1 MVRRGAEGEV
11 TALLAHLD
19 GVVQPSVAR
28 VAVRGVVA
36 LLVRGAH
43 PNPLHVLR
51 RCLVGVPCAAV
62 DEVAGAS
69 AALVLAGAVDAD
81 AMVGELIAALAAS
94 AAAAE
99 SARPSRADAFADVLA
114 DAASDASGNGD
125 AAYVAAALVR
135 GVGAV
140 VAASMGGPG
149 LVDPKE
155 KQWAGPKHPLARA
168 LRAFPEATAAPVLD
182 AVAAALGDGPDSA
195 AALCRAPPRTP
206 CAPVAR
212 AEPA

>member
-1 MVRRGAEGEV
+1 MVRGGAEGEV

-149 LVDPKE
+149 FG
-155 KQWAGPKHPLARA
+155 GPERKAVGGPQTSARQGTPRVPRSGG
-168 LRAFPEATAAPVLD
+168 LRPFSTQ
-182 AVAAALGDGPDSA
+182 S
-195 AALCRAPPRTP
+195 PPRSATGRIRR
-206 CAPVAR
+206 AR
-212 AEPA
+212 CVERPRASRSRG

>member
-1 MVRRGAEGEV
+1 MVRGGAEVEV

-69 AALVLAGAVDAD
+69 ATLVLAGAVDAD

-99 SARPSRADAFADVLA
+99 SARPGRRADAFADVLA
-114 DAASDASGNGD
+114 DASLDASGNGD

-140 VAASMGGPG
+140 VAASMG
-149 LVDPKE
+149 
-155 KQWAGPKHPLARA
+155 ARVWWT
-168 LRAFPEATAAPVLD
+168 RKKSS
-182 AVAAALGDGPDSA
+182 G
-195 AALCRAPPRTP
+195 RAPNIRSPGH
-206 CAPVAR
+206 
-212 AEPA
+212 